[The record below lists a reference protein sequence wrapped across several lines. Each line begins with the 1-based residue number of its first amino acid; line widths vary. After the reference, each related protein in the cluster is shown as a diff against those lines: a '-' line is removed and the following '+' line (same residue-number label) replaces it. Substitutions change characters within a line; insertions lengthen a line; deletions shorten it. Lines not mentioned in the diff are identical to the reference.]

1 MPEKIS
7 PYGSLPAREQP
18 VKIIPNDPAPT
29 VAQAL
34 TNAKKQVD
42 QAK

>member
-1 MPEKIS
+1 MAKS
-7 PYGSLPAREQP
+7 PYGTPSVREQP
-18 VKIIPNDPAPT
+18 IKVVPNEPAPT

-34 TNAKKQVD
+34 ANSKKQVD

>member
-18 VKIIPNDPAPT
+18 VKFIPNDPRADSRAS
-29 VAQAL
+29 VG
-34 TNAKKQVD
+34 
-42 QAK
+42 

>member
-1 MPEKIS
+1 MPERIS

-18 VKIIPNDPAPT
+18 VKIVPNEPAPT

-34 TNAKKQVD
+34 ANAEKQVKA
-42 QAK
+42 AK